1 MAGENRSKKNDLIEG
16 LLEQP
21 HQYDFF
27 HALRLIECSHDDKPL
42 IGQSGRPVEDAV
54 RFGQEV
60 SMAFESS
67 TLSQFITAHEGK
79 PARLTQRF
87 LGLFGPN
94 GPMPLH
100 LTEYVRSREHNFHDH
115 TLARFA
121 DIFHHR
127 LVALFYRAKAD
138 AEPAFSFD
146 RPDEDRFG
154 DYLGALAGIGDEVF
168 QDRDAMPDLAKFHYI
183 GHLANQANNADGLIA
198 ILADFYKLPVRL
210 NEFIGEWLQIE
221 TEDLTRL
228 GESTK
233 TGRLGESVV
242 LGSRVWSCQHKFRV
256 LFGPLTL
263 TEYVSLLPSGKRLEK
278 LIAIVRN
285 YSGFEFDW
293 DVNLILK
300 SDEAPM
306 SQLDG
311 GTRLGWTSWLG
322 ERHSTED
329 ANDLLLNPIR

>member
-1 MAGENRSKKNDLIEG
+1 MAGKNGAKKSDLTENLRKEAYRYG
-16 LLEQP
+16 
-21 HQYDFF
+21 FF
-27 HALRLIECSHDDKPL
+27 HALRLLECNDSDKPL
-42 IGQSGRPVEDAV
+42 IGKSKRPVEDSV

-60 SMAFESS
+60 SMAFEPS
-67 TLSQFITAHEGK
+67 TLSDYIPGK
-79 PARLTQRF
+79 DGRPARLMQRF
-87 LGLFGPN
+87 FGLFGPN

-100 LTEYVRSREHNFHDH
+100 ITEYVRSREHNFHDH

-127 LVALFYRAKAD
+127 MIALFYRAKAD
-138 AEPAFSFD
+138 TEPAFSFD
-146 RPDEDRFG
+146 RPGEDRFA
-154 DYLGALAGIGDEVF
+154 DYVGALAGIGDEAL

-183 GHLANQANNADGLIA
+183 GHLANQAKNADGLIA

-210 NEFIGEWLQIE
+210 DEFIGEWLQIE

-228 GESTK
+228 GESTQ

-242 LGSRVWSCQHKFRV
+242 LGSRVWSCQHKFRI

-263 TEYVSLLPSGKRLEK
+263 TEYVSLLPSGQRLEK

-300 SDEAPM
+300 SDEVPM